1 MWLTSR
7 RGVMTGQSPIG
18 DCVKRFFPLHVISI
32 IHLVWKRLSSSLI
45 AGWNLMV
52 QSGDLATQY
61 LFPLWHPPIYSII
74 TFIIL
79 NNFGSRFLNSWLVLY
94 KIYSL
99 PTDVSETVY
108 MVGAQD
114 DSGWAYLLEK
124 YGVSMCETEKR
135 KFLSALASSKDSKTL
150 SRYIFINRLKVIC
163 MYNYTTIWGQYDVS
177 ERSNIAL
184 HWSKVTL
191 KTFIMLQC

>member
-1 MWLTSR
+1 M
-7 RGVMTGQSPIG
+7 MGQSQIG
-18 DCVKRFFPLHVISI
+18 DCVKWFFPLHVISI

-61 LFPLWHPPIYSII
+61 LFPQWHPPIYNHI
-74 TFIIL
+74 FIIL
-79 NNFGSRFLNSWLVLY
+79 NDFGSRFLNSWLVLY

-114 DSGWAYLLEK
+114 ASGWAYLLEK
-124 YGVSMCETEKR
+124 YGLSMCETEKS
-135 KFLSALASSKDSKTL
+135 KFLSALASSKDSKKL
-150 SRYIFINRLKVIC
+150 SRYIFINILKVIC
-163 MYNYTTIWGQYDVS
+163 MYNYTTIWGQYEVS
-177 ERSNIAL
+177 ERNDCLLSNIAL
-184 HWSKVTL
+184 QWSKVTL

>member
-1 MWLTSR
+1 
-7 RGVMTGQSPIG
+7 MTGQSQIG

-61 LFPLWHPPIYSII
+61 LFPLWHPTIYSII